1 MHYSETVYCEEC
13 YRSIPK
19 LDPRVGLGTTHYHY
33 RCWQREQEH
42 RDAFPKKVEAQQ
54 SFMESERIHS
64 LQRLLGG

>member
-13 YRSIPK
+13 DRSIPK
-19 LDPRVGLGTTHYHY
+19 LDPRVSLGTTHYHY

-42 RDAFPKKVEAQQ
+42 RGAFPKKVEAQQ